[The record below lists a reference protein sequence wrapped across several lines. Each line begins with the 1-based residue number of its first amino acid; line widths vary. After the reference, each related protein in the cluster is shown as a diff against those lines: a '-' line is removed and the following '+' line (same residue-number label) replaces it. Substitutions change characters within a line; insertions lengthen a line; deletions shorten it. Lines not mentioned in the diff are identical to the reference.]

1 MENMVNEGFWS
12 NKKVLVTGHTGFK
25 GSWLL
30 YWLRIL
36 GAEVHGYSLAPLS
49 EPSLFNELK
58 LQSKTNEDIG
68 NILDFGRLSKKVKE
82 VKPNVVFHLAAQ
94 PLVRHSYVEPSLTWQ
109 TNVIGTIN
117 LMESIR
123 QLSDRTAVVIV
134 TTDKVYENREW
145 EYAYRE
151 TDALGG
157 YDPYSSSKAG
167 CEIAVSSWRNSFF
180 RDSMINIAT
189 ARAGNVIG
197 GGDWSE
203 DRIVPDLVKAVNKDQ
218 ELIVRNGSS
227 IRPWQHVLD
236 PLGGYLELGQKL
248 FESNEP
254 SIQSSF
260 NFGPSEQSFRTVT
273 DLVKASFKTM
283 PGKWKQISDSSS
295 PHEAKLLSLTI
306 QKAKQ
311 KLDWSPRWDFEVSVS
326 KTMQWYKMYNEGVS
340 ACELVSQQISEYI
353 DTAS

>member
-12 NKKVLVTGHTGFK
+12 NKRVLVTGHTGFK
-25 GSWLL
+25 GSWLF
-30 YWLRIL
+30 YWLRML
-36 GAEVHGYSLAPLS
+36 GAEVHGYSLAPVN
-49 EPSLFNELK
+49 EPSLFDELK
-58 LQSKTNEDIG
+58 LQSKTNSDIG
-68 NILDFGRLSKKVKE
+68 NVLDLVRLSKKLKE
-82 VKPNVVFHLAAQ
+82 VKPDIVFHLAAQ
-94 PLVRHSYVEPSLTWQ
+94 PLVRRSYIEPSLTWQ
-109 TNVIGTIN
+109 TNVLGTIN

-123 QLSDRTAVVIV
+123 QLSGRIAVVIV

-167 CEIAVSSWRNSFF
+167 CEIAVSSWRSSFF
-180 RDSMINIAT
+180 RDSEINMAT

-203 DRIVPDLVKAVNKDQ
+203 DRIVPDLVKAATKGE

-236 PLGGYLELGQKL
+236 PLGGYLELGRKL
-248 FESNEP
+248 FESNEM
-254 SIQSSF
+254 SLQSSF

-273 DLVKASFKTM
+273 DLVNTSFKTM
-283 PGKWKQISDSSS
+283 PGTWKQVSDTSS

-311 KLDWSPRWDFEVSVS
+311 TLGWSPRWDFEVSVS
-326 KTMQWYKMYNEGVS
+326 KTMQWYKMHNEGVS
-340 ACELVSQQISEYI
+340 ARELVSKQIAEY
-353 DTAS
+353 TAS